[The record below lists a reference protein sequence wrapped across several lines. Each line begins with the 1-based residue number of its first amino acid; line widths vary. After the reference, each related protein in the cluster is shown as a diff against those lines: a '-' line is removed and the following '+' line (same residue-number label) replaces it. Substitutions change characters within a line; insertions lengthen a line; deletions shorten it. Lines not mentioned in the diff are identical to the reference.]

1 MMQLQI
7 VIGIDV
13 SDVLQPDMIR
23 RRLSLIKYADMWA
36 VKILMQ
42 REVKVKPPPQNSQ

>member
-1 MMQLQI
+1 MQLPI

-23 RRLSLIKYADMWA
+23 TKIKFDYADVRA
-36 VKILMQ
+36 VKLLMQ
-42 REVKVKPPPQNSQ
+42 REVKVKPSPQTSQ